1 VRVTIAFAGAPEGE
15 AGQTVTVDDA
25 RGRAMLRDGHARLT
39 AAGPFDPTD
48 HNVAEVNAY
57 LDAAPD
63 VERARV
69 LSAEVS
75 GRNRAGIVN
84 R

>member
-1 VRVTIAFAGAPEGE
+1 MKVTLVWDVAEG
-15 AGQTVTVDDA
+15 GPGDTVEVTDS
-25 RGRAMLRDGHARLT
+25 RGRQLLRDGHARLNKP
-39 AAGPFDPTD
+39 APFNPSE
-48 HNVAEVNAY
+48 HNVPKVLAY
-57 LDAAPD
+57 LDSAPPE
-63 VERARV
+63 ERDRV